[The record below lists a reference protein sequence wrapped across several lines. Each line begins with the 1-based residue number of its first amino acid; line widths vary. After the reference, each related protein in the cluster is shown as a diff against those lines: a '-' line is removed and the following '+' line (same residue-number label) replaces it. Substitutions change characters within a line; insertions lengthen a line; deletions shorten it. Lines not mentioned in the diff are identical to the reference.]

1 MRTRAV
7 AAAALLGVLALLA
20 GCGDTRVGR
29 SPDPAAGEP
38 AWQRLPDPPF
48 SARSGSV
55 VAWTGSE
62 VLVVG
67 GDTGTPCPPNADCAQ
82 PAHYARDGAR
92 LDVGERSWHPIA
104 AAPVDV
110 PAYSSSALLAGH
122 LYVLADD
129 VLLAYDVAHDTWS
142 RIPTPSGFAGGQLV
156 ASTDRLVVASGS
168 DEHGVT
174 PDRVYEP
181 GARRWTT
188 LPDDPIG
195 PAFDRVLTAIPTGLV
210 LTAHEL
216 VDDPG
221 AEKPS
226 LVLAARW
233 DAATGGWTRLR
244 DSDQLGGW
252 AWTWTGQRLVD
263 PSLGGSDGGE
273 VGNYGRTIPMG
284 GVLDPV
290 TGRWSRLPHP
300 PKEGTGGWPVAALGG
315 RFAAVAGWTYDDDT
329 RSWAVVPR
337 PKGAPGEPGVAVWAD
352 DRLVVVGG
360 LDASRDGSTATRS
373 GHAWISGPGDSLGR
387 PRL

>member
-1 MRTRAV
+1 MSRRALATV
-7 AAAALLGVLALLA
+7 LLGVLLLA
-20 GCGDTRVGR
+20 SGCGGQVGVGR
-29 SPDPAAGEP
+29 SPDPSAGELD
-38 AWQRLPDPPF
+38 WRRLPDPPLNPR
-48 SARSGSV
+48 AGPV

-67 GDTGTPCPPNADCAQ
+67 GDDGPPCPPNADCAQ
-82 PAHYARDGAR
+82 PPHFARDGAR
-92 LDVGERSWHPIA
+92 LEVGGRAWRPMS

-110 PAYSSSALLAGH
+110 PAYSSSVMLAGSLYLLAH
-122 LYVLADD
+122 DT
-129 VLLAYDVAHDTWS
+129 LLAYDVAHDAWS
-142 RIPTPSGFAGGQLV
+142 RITTPRGFTGGQLV
-156 ASTDRLVVASGS
+156 ATADRLVVASGS

-174 PDRVYEP
+174 PDRVYDP
-181 GARRWTT
+181 GTRRWSV

-195 PAFDRVLTAIPTGLV
+195 PAFDRVATAIPTGLV

-216 VDDPG
+216 VDNPG

-233 DAATGGWTRLR
+233 DTDTGRWTRLP

-252 AWTWTGQRLVD
+252 AWTWTGRRLVD
-263 PSLGGSDGGE
+263 ATLGGGDGGE

-284 GVLDPV
+284 GVLDPA
-290 TGRWSRLPHP
+290 TGRWSRLPHA

-315 RFAAVAGWTYDDDT
+315 RFAATGGWTYDDAT

-337 PKGAPGEPGVAVWAD
+337 PVGAPTQPGAAVWAD
-352 DRLVVVGG
+352 DRLVVIGG
-360 LDASRDGSTATRS
+360 VDATRGDVS
-373 GHAWISGPGDSLGR
+373 ATLSPHAWISGPGETLGR